1 MQQATTAAPAAIPH
15 DSTKAPA
22 KARYAIGAELASPFT
37 VMLTIDPLRVDA
49 DQFRADLPR
58 IAARLE
64 QFIDNARREA
74 ALRQGGAV

>member
-1 MQQATTAAPAAIPH
+1 MQQITTTAPAAIPH

-22 KARYAIGAELASPFT
+22 SHGYTIGADLAAPLSIT
-37 VMLTIDPLRVDA
+37 LTIDPLRINV

-64 QFIDNARREA
+64 QFIESARREA
-74 ALRQGGAV
+74 ALRGESA